1 MTDVEFIA
9 RLVSGEGDQS
19 AQWREFLNRYSRL
32 FLKVIWQFEHDH
44 DAAMEK
50 YVYVCERFAA
60 NNFDIL
66 RRFTAAYGDHPPQFT
81 TWLAAITRNMCIDQH
96 RRVHGRKQ
104 LPRSVQ
110 RMSEVEQL
118 IFRLYYWK
126 GRTMEEIRELVKAR
140 LRTHSDSEADRL
152 IEKVLNL
159 HEGVQPSSGLPAFV
173 PFDEEFMRPTE
184 PDYDTEDLHRWLEDW
199 LHELAPQEQMI
210 LRLRFWEEMSGSEI
224 AAAMNISRE
233 QRVYPLIRTALR
245 RLREKAER
253 EKK

>member
-9 RLVSGEGDQS
+9 RLVSGKGDQS
-19 AQWREFLNRYSRL
+19 AQWREFLDRYSRL
-32 FLKVIWQFEHDH
+32 LLNVIWQFEHDH

-50 YVYVCERFAA
+50 YVHVCERFAA
-60 NNFDIL
+60 NNFEIL
-66 RRFTAAYGDHPPQFT
+66 RRFKADYGERSPKFT
-81 TWLAAITRNMCIDQH
+81 TWLAAVARNICIDLH
-96 RRVHGRKQ
+96 RSVHGRRQ

-110 RMSEVEQL
+110 RMSEVEQW

-126 GRTMEEIRELVKAR
+126 GHTTDEIRELVQAR
-140 LRTHSDSEADRL
+140 LRTPAEADRL
-152 IEKVLNL
+152 IGKVLHV
-159 HEGVQPSSGLPAFV
+159 HERAQPSPGTPAFV
-173 PFDEEFMRPTE
+173 PFDEEFMQPTE
-184 PDYDTEDLHRWLEDW
+184 PDYDTEDLHRWLEAW

-210 LRLRFWEEMSGSEI
+210 LRLRFWEEMSGAEI
-224 AAAMNISRE
+224 AAAMGISPE